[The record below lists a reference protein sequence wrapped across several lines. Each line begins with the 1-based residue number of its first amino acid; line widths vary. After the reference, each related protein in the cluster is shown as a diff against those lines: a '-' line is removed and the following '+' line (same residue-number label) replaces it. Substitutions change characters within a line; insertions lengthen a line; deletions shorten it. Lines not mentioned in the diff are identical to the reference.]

1 MVGGFYLNM
10 HPSFVPT
17 LFPCLS
23 DILNHLFR
31 FSCLVVIPFHVQVCK
46 TMSIIG
52 YDPSESA
59 IQTLDESLQRQLLA
73 DIDEL
78 KVLAPSVLDR
88 RLAELCK

>member
-1 MVGGFYLNM
+1 MKSL
-10 HPSFVPT
+10 PISSILLT
-17 LFPCLS
+17 LALTGCSGSNEDPQSKIAEITDRL
-23 DILNHLFR
+23 
-31 FSCLVVIPFHVQVCK
+31 CK

>member
-1 MVGGFYLNM
+1 MKSL
-10 HPSFVPT
+10 PIASILLT
-17 LFPCLS
+17 LALTGCSGSNEDPQSKIAEITDRL
-23 DILNHLFR
+23 
-31 FSCLVVIPFHVQVCK
+31 CK

>member
-1 MVGGFYLNM
+1 MKSLHFASIIVVL
-10 HPSFVPT
+10 T
-17 LFPCLS
+17 LTGCAGSNEDPQSKIAEITDRL
-23 DILNHLFR
+23 
-31 FSCLVVIPFHVQVCK
+31 CK

-59 IQTLDESLQRQLLA
+59 IHSLDESLQRQLLD

-78 KVLAPSVLDR
+78 RVLAPSVLDR

>member
-1 MVGGFYLNM
+1 MKSL
-10 HPSFVPT
+10 PIAS
-17 LFPCLS
+17 
-23 DILNHLFR
+23 ILLTFALTGCSGSNEDPQSKIAEITDRL
-31 FSCLVVIPFHVQVCK
+31 CK